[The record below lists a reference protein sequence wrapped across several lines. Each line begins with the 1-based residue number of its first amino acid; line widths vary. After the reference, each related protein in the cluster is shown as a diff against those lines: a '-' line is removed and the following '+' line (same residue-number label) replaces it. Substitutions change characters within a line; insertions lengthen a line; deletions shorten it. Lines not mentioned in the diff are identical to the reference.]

1 MKITAVFLEVASIQ
15 QYVFGSNKLKENL
28 GASYLVENIFKENLK
43 TAFERM
49 SLKIDMDEWLN
60 NPDQIHICEQGIE
73 AEIGYI
79 GGGNALLLFKDN
91 DFAVKLARQWSKNLL
106 IETPGLVPSVAIN
119 DFEYTALSDRDNFP
133 RGISKLFKKLNV
145 NKNNYQPQT
154 ALPRHGITAE
164 CSHTGMSAECYDKE
178 DKTYISSVAGSKI
191 TNAENAKKEMNFRF
205 RDVLKDKFDFPDK
218 LDKLGQKEGDNHIS
232 IVHIDGNSM
241 GSRFRECKTLV
252 EIRNLSRDVKNATES
267 SFKDMLNEMIQ
278 KHDYLMGNFELPK
291 NILPIRPIIMGGD
304 DVTFV
309 SNGKLGIY
317 LAEIFMKSFSKKHVS
332 DNKPISSCA
341 GIAITKTKYPFYRGY
356 ELAEDLCNQAKKRY
370 REEKEKNSSWLDF
383 HIAYGGFSGSIDE
396 IRNKNFKVAEGN
408 LCLRPY
414 RVEGGDDYRNFNECI
429 NGSRYLKISENKWP
443 NSKLAE
449 LREVLGQGIPA
460 IEMFI
465 KEMEYRERE
474 LPVIKTIS
482 ECKISGW
489 TDLKIDGQIK
499 VTPYFDMLE
508 LMKVYPL
515 DIADF
520 KGVKE

>member
-28 GASYLVENIFKENLK
+28 GASYLVENIFKDNLK
-43 TAFERM
+43 TAFERI
-49 SLKIDMDEWLN
+49 SLKLDLNEWLK

-79 GGGNALLLFKDN
+79 GGGNALLLFKEN

-106 IETPGLVPSVAIN
+106 IETPGLVPSIAIS
-119 DFEYTALSDRDNFP
+119 DLECAALSDSVNFQLEMDELLN
-133 RGISKLFKKLNV
+133 KLRI

-164 CSHTGMSAECYDKE
+164 CSHTGLSAECYDKD

-191 TNAENAKKEMNFRF
+191 ANAENAKKEMNFRF
-205 RDVLKDKFDFPDK
+205 RDVLKDEFDFPDK

-241 GSRFRECKTLV
+241 GSRFRDCKTLM
-252 EIRNLSRDVKNATES
+252 EIRHLSRAVSNATES

-278 KHDYLMGNFELPK
+278 KYDYLMKNFELPD
-291 NILPIRPIIMGGD
+291 NMLPIRPIIMGGD

-309 SNGKLGIY
+309 SHGKLGIY
-317 LAEIFMKSFSKKHVS
+317 LAEIFMKSFSKKTVS

-341 GIAITKTKYPFYRGY
+341 GIAITKTKYPFFRGY
-356 ELAEDLCNQAKKRY
+356 ELAEDLCSQAKKRY
-370 REEKEKNSSWLDF
+370 REEKDKNSSWLDF
-383 HIAYGGFSGSIDE
+383 HIAYGGFSGSIEE
-396 IRNKNFKVAEGN
+396 IRNKNFKVSEGN

-414 RVEGGDDYRNFNECI
+414 RVEGGDDYRNFSECI
-429 NGSRYLKISENKWP
+429 DGSRYLKISGTKWP

-449 LREVLGQGIPA
+449 LRAVLGQGIPA

-465 KEMEYRERE
+465 KEMEYRDRE

-482 ECKISGW
+482 ECKKRGW
-489 TDLKIDGQIK
+489 TYVKTDGQVK

-508 LMKVYPL
+508 LMEFYPL
-515 DIADF
+515 DIADY
-520 KGVKE
+520 KRVI